1 MGCRSGRACWR
12 PRVQWAW
19 CRCVVLSPFPPTSPH
34 PLLFF
39 VHRTIL
45 RHHLRNRACVLAV
58 MLQLRGR
65 PPDAAAVRSAVDT
78 TFGEVAEGGAGTSVS
93 QRSLVLDRGAHA
105 STARSAY
112 ASAPWAGLA
121 STSPPASSRTQ
132 GVVEWRASAAA
143 AQRLAAAQAAATG
156 ATWPRTSAGSHLGPL
171 DTRRDRV
178 SVQQQ
183 RQASPPD
190 PGADVWSPSSTAVGA
205 LRFVPSPVF
214 SLYIGFIP

>member
-12 PRVQWAW
+12 PGAESAW
-19 CRCVVLSPFPPTSPH
+19 CRYVVPSPFPPTSPTRCFS
-34 PLLFF
+34 FF
-39 VHRTIL
+39 HRTMSCD
-45 RHHLRNRACVLAV
+45 HLRIHACVLAV

-78 TFGEVAEGGAGTSVS
+78 TFGEVAEGGAGASVS
-93 QRSLVLDRGAHA
+93 QRSLVLARGAHA

-112 ASAPWAGLA
+112 ASPPWAGLA
-121 STSPPASSRTQ
+121 STSPPASSGAQ

-156 ATWPRTSAGSHLGPL
+156 AWPRTSAGSHLGPL

-178 SVQQQ
+178 PVQQQ
-183 RQASPPD
+183 RHASPPD

-205 LRFVPSPVF
+205 LRVF
-214 SLYIGFIP
+214 PAP